1 MLLGQLSA
9 LMNTSEQ
16 TVHSMTHRHSHST
29 RERSYLQF
37 WHGGNRVCKKRF
49 TYMHTISEKRLRN
62 LRESLSTNDLTPH
75 CHGNTKRLPSNTISF
90 EDAKRTINFLISH
103 TEANAILL
111 PGRIPGYKRSDLQL
125 LPSSTT
131 KYQVWL
137 QYCASLQ
144 SLSTTYQQIAYS
156 TFCTLWRRILPHV
169 IITKP
174 MSDLCWTCQSNNM
187 KILQSANQPEE
198 SKSEVMIL
206 MYITPFN

>member
-1 MLLGQLSA
+1 M
-9 LMNTSEQ
+9 
-16 TVHSMTHRHSHST
+16 
-29 RERSYLQF
+29 
-37 WHGGNRVCKKRF
+37 F
-49 TYMHTISEKRLRN
+49 TFMHTISEKRLRN
-62 LRESLSTNDLTPH
+62 LRESLSTNGLTPR
-75 CHGNTKRLPSNTISF
+75 HGNTKRLSSNTINF
-90 EDAKRTINFLISH
+90 EDTKRTINFFIAH
-103 TEANAILL
+103 TEVNAILL
-111 PGRIPGYKRSDLQL
+111 PGQIPSYKRSDLQL

-137 QYCASLQ
+137 QYCMSLQ

-169 IITKP
+169 LITRP

-187 KILQSANQPEE
+187 KILQSTNHPEE